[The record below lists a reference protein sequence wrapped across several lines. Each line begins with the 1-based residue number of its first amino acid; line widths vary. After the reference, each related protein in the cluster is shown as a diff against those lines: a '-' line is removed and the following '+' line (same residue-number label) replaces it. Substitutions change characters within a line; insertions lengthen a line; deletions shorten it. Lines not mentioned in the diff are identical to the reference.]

1 MFNKFNYW
9 KADDCVEYIAWSHSD
24 GWIKYISVTCSGIL
38 LIYKAYKIIYSVDPS
53 WMSKCLRIS
62 PSLILSLSP
71 SGTSRNA
78 RASFKAAERILQKLR
93 GRTEFTL
100 LLTLKQEKFS
110 SGVLLSI
117 HYGEQRYLSICLSVY
132 LSVCLSVCPSVR
144 PSVHPSIPSLHP
156 SIHSISP
163 SIHSFHLSIH
173 PFIPSLLPSIHSI
186 SPSIHSFHLS
196 IHPSIHPSISLSI
209 YWAVCASI
217 LPVGFCSSKTFFLFF
232 LFNLLFLRGTHN
244 QFSWWNV
251 CNTSDW
257 GVHWHFLNTHSIDS
271 TTSLRSALR
280 VQAKRFTDHCSSSH
294 SFKTRT
300 FPWAALF
307 PAALAHT
314 RI

>member
-1 MFNKFNYW
+1 
-9 KADDCVEYIAWSHSD
+9 
-24 GWIKYISVTCSGIL
+24 
-38 LIYKAYKIIYSVDPS
+38 
-53 WMSKCLRIS
+53 MSKCLRIS

-132 LSVCLSVCPSVR
+132 LFVCLSVR
-144 PSVHPSIPSLHP
+144 PSIHSISPSIHSFHLSIHPFIPSLHP

-173 PFIPSLLPSIHSI
+173 PFIPSL
-186 SPSIHSFHLS
+186 
-196 IHPSIHPSISLSI
+196 HPSIHPSISLSI

>member
-1 MFNKFNYW
+1 MR
-9 KADDCVEYIAWSHSD
+9 
-24 GWIKYISVTCSGIL
+24 
-38 LIYKAYKIIYSVDPS
+38 
-53 WMSKCLRIS
+53 KCLRIS
-62 PSLILSLSP
+62 PSLILSLST

-78 RASFKAAERILQKLR
+78 RASFKSAERILQKLR

-117 HYGEQRYLSICLSVY
+117 HYGEQRYLSIY
-132 LSVCLSVCPSVR
+132 
-144 PSVHPSIPSLHP
+144 
-156 SIHSISP
+156 
-163 SIHSFHLSIH
+163 
-173 PFIPSLLPSIHSI
+173 
-186 SPSIHSFHLS
+186 LS
-196 IHPSIHPSISLSI
+196 IHPSIHPRVRSGPVRSGPVRSGPVLPPSLPPSLPPFIHPVLPPSIHPSI
-209 YWAVCASI
+209 HTYIHQLVCASI

-251 CNTSDW
+251 CNTCDW

-271 TTSLRSALR
+271 ATSLRSALG
-280 VQAKRFTDHCSSSH
+280 VQAKRFTDHCPASH
-294 SFKTRT
+294 SFKTPT

-314 RI
+314 RIE

>member
-1 MFNKFNYW
+1 MPQNFSFT
-9 KADDCVEYIAWSHSD
+9 DFVTLSIRH
-24 GWIKYISVTCSGIL
+24 IKECKSFLQG
-38 LIYKAYKIIYSVDPS
+38 
-53 WMSKCLRIS
+53 
-62 PSLILSLSP
+62 
-71 SGTSRNA
+71 SREN
-78 RASFKAAERILQKLR
+78 SSEAERKNWVHSSTDPQTGEIQLR
-93 GRTEFTL
+93 SAAIHPLWRTEVT
-100 LLTLKQEKFS
+100 
-110 SGVLLSI
+110 I
-117 HYGEQRYLSICLSVY
+117 Y
-132 LSVCLSVCPSVR
+132 LSV
-144 PSVHPSIPSLHP
+144 
-156 SIHSISP
+156 
-163 SIHSFHLSIH
+163 
-173 PFIPSLLPSIHSI
+173 
-186 SPSIHSFHLS
+186 
-196 IHPSIHPSISLSI
+196 HPSISLSI

-217 LPVGFCSSKTFFLFF
+217 LPVGFFPSKTFFLFFFLFF

-294 SFKTRT
+294 SFKTPT

>member
-1 MFNKFNYW
+1 MPQNFSFT
-9 KADDCVEYIAWSHSD
+9 DFVTLSIRH
-24 GWIKYISVTCSGIL
+24 IKECKSFLQG
-38 LIYKAYKIIYSVDPS
+38 
-53 WMSKCLRIS
+53 
-62 PSLILSLSP
+62 
-71 SGTSRNA
+71 SREN
-78 RASFKAAERILQKLR
+78 SSEAERKNWVHSSTDPQTGEIQLR
-93 GRTEFTL
+93 SAAVHPLWRTE
-100 LLTLKQEKFS
+100 
-110 SGVLLSI
+110 VSI
-117 HYGEQRYLSICLSVY
+117 YLSICLSIC
-132 LSVCLSVCPSVR
+132 LSVCLSVR
-144 PSVHPSIPSLHP
+144 PSIRPSIHSISPSIHSFHLSIHPFIPSLHP

-173 PFIPSLLPSIHSI
+173 PFIPSL
-186 SPSIHSFHLS
+186 
-196 IHPSIHPSISLSI
+196 HPSIHPSISLSI

-300 FPWAALF
+300 SLEPHYSLLLWHIPEFNNDRLAA
-307 PAALAHT
+307 
-314 RI
+314 